1 MLIIADSELIALMY
15 RKTGNQ
21 TLLPTIQTLHQ
32 ADLLRNR
39 QSDGMFQAT
48 RLLAQRTMK
57 LGLLISEF
65 RFILVLCVS

>member
-1 MLIIADSELIALMY
+1 MLIIADSELIALRY